1 MTQGDWMGALA
12 LHLRRMRHAYP
23 DDELVVAFDIDGTII
38 DTRHLVVHV
47 LLSFDRHHGTD
58 HFRGVGA
65 ADVAHHEARI
75 DDILEPFPLP
85 SAVRREVRAWYI
97 EHARD
102 QEAIAAAHRP
112 YEGVLDVIRWFQLQP
127 RISVALNT
135 GRPEA
140 MRGVT
145 LRSLNA
151 LGRLHRVR
159 FEPELL
165 FMNPTD
171 VDQDVAAAK
180 VDGLRRLR
188 RSGYRVV
195 AVVDN
200 EPAMIRAMAEADDT
214 GEVLFLH
221 ADTIFGSR
229 REPTPRTV
237 SGSTYGL
244 AEVVDEAELGRR
256 VSLVWHG
263 VNDAHNLRQFR
274 ASQIRWAE
282 LDVRRDPIGRLV
294 LRHDAFVEWP
304 WDRGEELVELVDWL
318 EALRSAGR
326 SVKLDLKE
334 GGDVIHEVLDL
345 VGRFGF
351 SDDELWFNAAIESI
365 GADGFAQLRRERPGA
380 ILQCPIEFLAPL
392 LLAAPAFAGEA
403 LSMLAGWG
411 ITRVSLDWR
420 TPDVRH
426 ILDAIEGFGW
436 DVNLHGIPDLE
447 AFLEAALLLPAS
459 VTADF
464 NFPEWNYHGRGPARL
479 SAVTRR

>member
-1 MTQGDWMGALA
+1 MTHGDWMRALA
-12 LHLRRMRHAYP
+12 LHLRRIRHAYP

-38 DTRHLVVHV
+38 DTRYLVVHV

-58 HFRGVGA
+58 HFRGLTA
-65 ADVAHHEARI
+65 ADVAHHEARV
-75 DDILEPFPLP
+75 DDILEPFAML
-85 SAVRREVRAWYI
+85 SAVRREVRAWYV

-112 YEGVLDVIRWFQLQP
+112 YEGVLGVIRWFQLQP
-127 RISVALNT
+127 GIRVALNT

-140 MRGVT
+140 MRAVT
-145 LRSLNA
+145 LGTLNA

-171 VDQDVAAAK
+171 LEKNVAAAK
-180 VDGLRRLR
+180 IECLHHLR
-188 RSGYRVV
+188 RSGYRIV

-200 EPAMIRAMAEADDT
+200 EPAIIRAMAETDDKR
-214 GEVLFLH
+214 EILFLH
-221 ADTIFGSR
+221 ADTIFRSR
-229 REPTPRTV
+229 REPTPRMV

-244 AEVVDEAELGRR
+244 AKVVDEVELGRR
-256 VSLVWHG
+256 VTLVWHG

-274 ASQIRWAE
+274 SSEIRWAE

-294 LRHDAFVEWP
+294 LRHDAFMEWP
-304 WDRGEELVELVDWL
+304 WDRSEEVVALVDWL
-318 EALRSAGR
+318 EVLRSAGR

-334 GGDVIHEVLDL
+334 GGDVIDEVLDL
-345 VGRFGF
+345 VDQFGF

-365 GADGFAQLRRERPGA
+365 GQDGFARIRWERPGA
-380 ILQCPIEFLAPL
+380 ILQCPIEFLTPL
-392 LLAAPAFAGEA
+392 VIAAPAFAAEA

-411 ITRVSLDWR
+411 LTRVSLDWR
-420 TPDVRH
+420 TPGVRQV
-426 ILDAIEGFGW
+426 LDAVESLGW
-436 DVNLHGIPDLE
+436 EVNLYGIPDLE

-464 NFPEWNYHGRGPARL
+464 NFPEWNYHGRGPARS
-479 SAVTRR
+479 SAAAIP

>member
-1 MTQGDWMGALA
+1 
-12 LHLRRMRHAYP
+12 
-23 DDELVVAFDIDGTII
+23 
-38 DTRHLVVHV
+38 VVHV

-58 HFRGVGA
+58 HFSGVGA
-65 ADVAHHEARI
+65 ADVTHHEAHI
-75 DDILEPFPLP
+75 DDILEPFALP
-85 SAVRREVRAWYI
+85 SAVRREVRAWYV

-112 YEGVLDVIRWFQLQP
+112 YEGVLGVIRWFQIQP
-127 RISVALNT
+127 GISVALNT

-171 VDQDVAAAK
+171 VEQDVAAAK

-200 EPAMIRAMAEADDT
+200 EPAMIRAMAEADGT
-214 GEVLFLH
+214 GEVLFMH
-221 ADTIFGSR
+221 ADTIFASR

-244 AEVVDEAELGRR
+244 AGVVDEAELGRR

-294 LRHDAFVEWP
+294 LRHDAFMEWP
-304 WDRGEELVELVDWL
+304 WYRGEELVELADWL
-318 EALRSAGR
+318 EVLRSAGR
-326 SVKLDLKE
+326 SVKFDLKE
-334 GGDVIHEVLDL
+334 GGDVIDEVLNL
-345 VGRFGF
+345 VDRFGF
-351 SDDELWFNAAIESI
+351 SDHELWFNAAIESI
-365 GADGFAQLRRERPGA
+365 GRDGFARLRRERPGA
-380 ILQCPIEFLAPL
+380 ILQCPIEFLTPL

-403 LSMLAGWG
+403 LSMLATWG

-420 TPDVRH
+420 TPDVRYV
-426 ILDAIEGFGW
+426 LDAFEGFGW
-436 DVNLHGIPDLE
+436 EVNLYGIPDLE

-464 NFPEWNYHGRGPARL
+464 NFPEWNYHGRGPARS
-479 SAVTRR
+479 SAVART